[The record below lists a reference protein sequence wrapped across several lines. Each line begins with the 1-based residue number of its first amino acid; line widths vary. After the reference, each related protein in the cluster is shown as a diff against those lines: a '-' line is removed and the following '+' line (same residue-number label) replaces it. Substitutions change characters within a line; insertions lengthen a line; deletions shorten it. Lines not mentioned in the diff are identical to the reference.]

1 MWEINASKLLHSG
14 STVEKPSLQG
24 VYPLLRGFLCTL
36 ELIIMQLFVIFL
48 QTKFEEQVKVQATLE
63 NIGKQV
69 EWK

>member
-1 MWEINASKLLHSG
+1 MWKVNAGRLLHSS

-24 VYPLLRGFLCTL
+24 VYPLLRGLVCTL
-36 ELIIMQLFVIFL
+36 ELTIMQLFVIFL